1 MCSAIYSVAVSVPVE
16 VDVGVLSLSLGD
28 VVDGGVG
35 VAVLVPLALDGVL
48 GVVLLVL

>member
-16 VDVGVLSLSLGD
+16 VDVEVLSLSLGD

-35 VAVLVPLALDGVL
+35 VVALVPLALDDVL